1 MGIRDFMETHYRH
14 FNARET
20 REAAQAWV
28 DHLEGGGKMF
38 LALAGAMS
46 TGELGISLA
55 SMIREKRVHAISV
68 TGANVEEDLYSL
80 LARPEY
86 KLIPG
91 YRDLTPRQ
99 ETELFESGLNRV
111 TDVCI
116 PERVMYQ
123 LDDWFK
129 DEWKRTEEAGERRRP
144 FEFVSAIIDSGVM
157 ERHYQNPPEHSW
169 VLAAHEMKIPV
180 WVPGWEDSTSGSSF
194 ASEIMRGFLKDH
206 RTVKTGTEQLQ
217 EIGEWYR
224 AQSKEGIPVGFFQI
238 GGGIAGDFAI
248 CAVPMLIQD
257 LKEKDIPFWSYFCQ
271 IGDATTS
278 YGSYSGAVPNE
289 KITWGKLGEKTPRFM
304 IQSDAS
310 LVAPLIFGY
319 VLDE

>member
-123 LDDWFK
+123 LDDWFNS
-129 DEWKRTEEAGERRRP
+129 AMERRRP
-144 FEFVSAIIDSGVM
+144 SPS
-157 ERHYQNPPEHSW
+157 
-169 VLAAHEMKIPV
+169 
-180 WVPGWEDSTSGSSF
+180 
-194 ASEIMRGFLKDH
+194 
-206 RTVKTGTEQLQ
+206 
-217 EIGEWYR
+217 
-224 AQSKEGIPVGFFQI
+224 
-238 GGGIAGDFAI
+238 
-248 CAVPMLIQD
+248 
-257 LKEKDIPFWSYFCQ
+257 
-271 IGDATTS
+271 
-278 YGSYSGAVPNE
+278 
-289 KITWGKLGEKTPRFM
+289 
-304 IQSDAS
+304 
-310 LVAPLIFGY
+310 
-319 VLDE
+319 

>member
-1 MGIRDFMETHYRH
+1 
-14 FNARET
+14 
-20 REAAQAWV
+20 
-28 DHLEGGGKMF
+28 
-38 LALAGAMS
+38 
-46 TGELGISLA
+46 
-55 SMIREKRVHAISV
+55 
-68 TGANVEEDLYSL
+68 
-80 LARPEY
+80 
-86 KLIPG
+86 
-91 YRDLTPRQ
+91 
-99 ETELFESGLNRV
+99 LNRV

-123 LDDWFK
+123 LDDWLK
-129 DEWKRTEEAGERRRP
+129 DEWKKAEDLGERRRP
-144 FEFVSAIIDSGVM
+144 FEFVSGIIESGVM
-157 ERHYQNPPEHSW
+157 EEHYQNPPEHSW

-194 ASEIMRGFLKDH
+194 ASEIMRGFLKSH

-217 EIGEWYR
+217 EVGEWYR
-224 AQSKEGIPVGFFQI
+224 AQSKEKIPIGFFQI

-271 IGDATTS
+271 IGDSTTS

-289 KITWGKLGEKTPRFM
+289 KITWGKLGEETPRFM